1 MVVVECTVCNDKV
14 DLGTDSTGTYECPY
28 CNEDFKYESEAKGE
42 PVLLG
47 KRDNNPWPL
56 YVQYLIGSIL
66 SMGIFT
72 FFWITEYIFMVL
84 PERRKWLDEYEVGYL
99 NPNFL
104 TGTGLLV
111 YPNLDA
117 QLLAPSWVPAHKFGR
132 NEITSVSLHQ
142 EYYDMFFVWRRE
154 MGSTVNIFL
163 NNHHALTIVRLNK
176 TSGEDIVFNLCKLY
190 KIDYNI
196 TRSHIKLDSG
206 GGGGG
211 G

>member
-1 MVVVECTVCNDKV
+1 
-14 DLGTDSTGTYECPY
+14 
-28 CNEDFKYESEAKGE
+28 
-42 PVLLG
+42 
-47 KRDNNPWPL
+47 
-56 YVQYLIGSIL
+56 
-66 SMGIFT
+66 
-72 FFWITEYIFMVL
+72 
-84 PERRKWLDEYEVGYL
+84 
-99 NPNFL
+99 
-104 TGTGLLV
+104 
-111 YPNLDA
+111 
-117 QLLAPSWVPAHKFGR
+117 
-132 NEITSVSLHQ
+132 
-142 EYYDMFFVWRRE
+142 